1 MEVSRRGARQDGK
14 EFLEQHRGDFAQR
27 LSFVS
32 QKKEAGFAMDDY
44 LQASH
49 RRDTVSLPRLVP
61 LLLLLVALLLIVQL
75 WNVWSPGMLP
85 SRKLEPNAKARPI
98 APAGDLAEDEKATI
112 ALFKQASKSVVHIT
126 TSEIGHDY
134 FSLSQLEVESGSGS
148 GFVWDE
154 NGNVVTNCHVI
165 EDADRFK
172 VMLTDQST
180 WEAVEVGRAPDRDIA
195 VVRIRAPANRLHPL
209 LIGTSKDLEVGQK
222 VFAIGNPFGLDQTLT
237 TGVISGLGRQIRART
252 GRIIDG
258 VIQTDAAINP
268 GNSGGPLFD
277 SRGRLIGMTT
287 AIYSPTGAYAG
298 IGFAIPVDTLQRAV
312 PEILRH
318 GHAVRPSLEAQ
329 FFPDSLLE
337 RIGIEGVL
345 IASVKP
351 DGAAA
356 KAGLRATRHVPGED
370 PQWGDLIVAVEGKA
384 VASSDELF
392 AALEHYSVGDR
403 VKLTVVRDL
412 GTKQKQKIDVEV
424 TLAEEDSK

>member
-1 MEVSRRGARQDGK
+1 MHEELQDYSR
-14 EFLEQHRGDFAQR
+14 HH
-27 LSFVS
+27 S
-32 QKKEAGFAMDDY
+32 
-44 LQASH
+44 
-49 RRDTVSLPRLVP
+49 TSLTRLVP
-61 LLLLLVALLLIVQL
+61 LLLLLVVLLLLVQVWNL
-75 WNVWSPGMLP
+75 WPRGTLP
-85 SRKLEPNAKARPI
+85 SRALDPNSKPRPV
-98 APAGDLAEDEKATI
+98 AAAGDLAEDEKATV

-126 TSEIGHDY
+126 TSAIGHDY
-134 FSLSQLEVESGSGS
+134 FTLNELEVESGSGS
-148 GFVWDE
+148 GFLWDE

-165 EDADRFK
+165 ENADRLK
-172 VMLTDQST
+172 VTLTDQSA
-180 WEAVEVGRAPDRDIA
+180 WDAVEVGRAPDRDVA
-195 VVRIRAPANRLHPL
+195 VVRIRAPASRLQPL

-237 TGVISGLGRQIRART
+237 TGVISGLGRQIRSRT

-337 RIGIEGVL
+337 RIGIDGVL
-345 IASVKP
+345 IARLKP

-370 PQWGDLIVAVEGKA
+370 PEWGDLIVAVEGQA
-384 VASSDELF
+384 VKSHDELL

-412 GTKQKQKIDVEV
+412 GTKQERKVEIEA
-424 TLAEEDSK
+424 TLSAENAS

>member
-1 MEVSRRGARQDGK
+1 ME
-14 EFLEQHRGDFAQR
+14 
-27 LSFVS
+27 
-32 QKKEAGFAMDDY
+32 FAMHDNAQKY
-44 LQASH
+44 HNVQNYH
-49 RRDTVSLPRLVP
+49 RHEANPLTRLVP
-61 LLLLLVALLLIVQL
+61 LLLLLFVLLLILQV
-75 WNVWSPGMLP
+75 WNVWSRGMLP
-85 SRKLEPNAKARPI
+85 SRTLDANATPRPI

-134 FSLSQLEVESGSGS
+134 FTLNELEVESGSGS
-148 GFVWDE
+148 GFLWDE
-154 NGNVVTNCHVI
+154 HGNVVTNCHVI
-165 EDADRFK
+165 EDADRLK
-172 VMLTDQST
+172 VTLTDQST
-180 WEAVEVGRAPDRDIA
+180 WEAVEVGRAPDRDVA
-195 VVRIRAPANRLHPL
+195 VVRIRAPAGRLQPL

-237 TGVISGLGRQIRART
+237 AGVISGLGRQIRSRT

-318 GHAVRPSLEAQ
+318 GHVVRPSLEAQ

-337 RIGIEGVL
+337 RFGIEGVL
-345 IASVKP
+345 IARLKP

-356 KAGLRATRHVPGED
+356 KAGLRETRHVAGED
-370 PQWGDLIVAVEGKA
+370 PEWGDLIVAVEGQA
-384 VASSDELF
+384 VKSNDELL
-392 AALEHYSVGDR
+392 AALEHHSVGDR

-412 GTKQKQKIDVEV
+412 GTKKERKVDVDV
-424 TLAEEDSK
+424 TLSTEDSKWH